1 MRPDQLPL
9 LFTVGQPTVAPDGS
23 FAVVSATR
31 PSFEADAYTGQLWR
45 VPLGE
50 GAPTRLTRGFRDTA
64 PALSPDGRLIA
75 FVRAQPGLP
84 GQIWVA
90 PATGGEAAQV
100 TDATLGAS
108 APVWAP
114 DSASL
119 AYLARVPEEGR
130 YGTLDGVPA
139 PQEDPRHL
147 TGYQIQ
153 ANGLGWST
161 DRVAQLFLVEAPDP
175 HAEPPIAPVGRA
187 AAGQEP
193 PQLLPVSRQ
202 LTSGPSDVESA
213 VFTPDGSGVLIVT
226 QRGADLDVTVRSSLY
241 RVEVATGDETP
252 VLADGRVSYVEAA
265 FSADGTRLYALGADM
280 GEDGLHFVA
289 ANPSLYVADPD
300 GGSPSR
306 LTDPAEVE
314 LHHLAPAGASDVW
327 TVRASRGSSEL
338 WRVSPTGDVTVV
350 WAGSPTVGLV
360 AGIPGSTD
368 AVATITGIDTPS
380 EVALIGGT
388 GEPTL
393 RLLSGFAADL
403 QAATSAIAPVELTAA
418 SADGYP
424 VHGWVIVPQG
434 PGPHPVLLNIH
445 GGPYAEYTG
454 DFFDEFQVL
463 VEAGYAVVYCN
474 PRGSA
479 SYGQAHGAAITG
491 DFGNLDTADV
501 LGFLDHA
508 VATVPG
514 LDGERVGIMGGSYGG
529 YLSAWIIAHDHRFA
543 GAIVERG
550 FLDPA
555 SFLGAS
561 DIGWYF
567 MPAYN
572 GRTLA
577 EQNRQSPM
585 LLADQVTTPTFVLH
599 SELDLRCPL
608 GQGLR
613 YFTALKQ
620 AGVDTE
626 LLVFPGEN
634 HELSRS
640 GTPWH
645 RRQRFDA
652 ILDWWDR
659 HLPVHGPVSG

>member
-1 MRPDQLPL
+1 MRADQLPL

-45 VPLGE
+45 IPLHG
-50 GAPTRLTRGFRDTA
+50 GAPTRITRGFRDTA
-64 PALSPDGRLIA
+64 PALSPDGRLLA
-75 FVRAQPGLP
+75 FVRSDPGQP

-100 TDATLGAS
+100 TDAPLGAS
-108 APVWAP
+108 APAWSP

-119 AYLARVPEEGR
+119 VYLARVPDHGR
-130 YGTLDGVPA
+130 YGTLEGVPA

-161 DRVAQLFLVEAPDP
+161 DRIAQLFVVATPDP
-175 HAEPPIAPVGRA
+175 YAEPPIAPVGRA
-187 AAGQEP
+187 AAAQEATS
-193 PQLLPVSRQ
+193 LLPASRQ
-202 LTSGPSDVESA
+202 LTHGASDVESA
-213 VFTPDGSGVLIVT
+213 LFTPDGSGVVIVT

-241 RVEVATGDETP
+241 RVDVATGEETP
-252 VLADGRVSYVEAA
+252 VLADGRISYVAA
-265 FSADGTRLYALGADM
+265 TYSADGAHLYALGADM
-280 GEDGLHFVA
+280 GEDGVHFVA
-289 ANPSLYVADPD
+289 ANPSLYVADAE
-300 GGSPSR
+300 GRSPRR
-306 LTDPAEVE
+306 LTDPVEVE
-314 LHHLAPAGASDVW
+314 LHHLAPAGAADVW
-327 TVRASRGSSEL
+327 TVRAQRGSSEL
-338 WRVSPTGDVTVV
+338 WRVTPAGDVVSV
-350 WAGSPTVGLV
+350 WSGSPTVGLI
-360 AGIPGSTD
+360 AGIPGSDD
-368 AVATITGIDTPS
+368 ALATVTSVDAPS
-380 EVALIGGT
+380 ELARVTGD
-388 GEPTL
+388 GEPGQQFLTA
-393 RLLSGFAADL
+393 FAEGL
-403 QAATSAIAPVELTAA
+403 QAATSIATPTELTAT
-418 SADGYP
+418 SRDGYP
-424 VHGWVIVPQG
+424 VHGWVITPQG

-445 GGPYAEYTG
+445 GGPYADYTG
-454 DFFDEFQVL
+454 DFFDEFQIL
-463 VEAGYAVVYCN
+463 SEAGYAVVYCN

-491 DFGNLDTADV
+491 NFGGLDTDDV
-501 LGFLDHA
+501 LSFLDHA
-508 VATVPG
+508 LATVPG
-514 LDGERVGIMGGSYGG
+514 LDADRVGIMGGSYGG
-529 YLSAWIIAHDHRFA
+529 YLSAWIIAHEHRFA

-567 MPAYN
+567 MPGYN
-572 GRTLA
+572 GHTLA
-577 EQNRQSPM
+577 EQDRQSPM
-585 LLADQVTTPTFVLH
+585 LLADQVTTPTFVVH

-608 GQGLR
+608 SQGLR

-626 LLVFPGEN
+626 MLVFPGEN

-659 HLPVHGPVSG
+659 HLPVHGPVEG

>member
-147 TGYQIQ
+147 TGNQIQ

-314 LHHLAPAGASDVW
+314 LHPLAPAGATDVW

-338 WRVSPTGDVTVV
+338 
-350 WAGSPTVGLV
+350 
-360 AGIPGSTD
+360 
-368 AVATITGIDTPS
+368 
-380 EVALIGGT
+380 
-388 GEPTL
+388 
-393 RLLSGFAADL
+393 
-403 QAATSAIAPVELTAA
+403 
-418 SADGYP
+418 
-424 VHGWVIVPQG
+424 
-434 PGPHPVLLNIH
+434 
-445 GGPYAEYTG
+445 
-454 DFFDEFQVL
+454 
-463 VEAGYAVVYCN
+463 
-474 PRGSA
+474 
-479 SYGQAHGAAITG
+479 
-491 DFGNLDTADV
+491 
-501 LGFLDHA
+501 
-508 VATVPG
+508 
-514 LDGERVGIMGGSYGG
+514 
-529 YLSAWIIAHDHRFA
+529 
-543 GAIVERG
+543 
-550 FLDPA
+550 
-555 SFLGAS
+555 
-561 DIGWYF
+561 
-567 MPAYN
+567 
-572 GRTLA
+572 
-577 EQNRQSPM
+577 
-585 LLADQVTTPTFVLH
+585 
-599 SELDLRCPL
+599 
-608 GQGLR
+608 
-613 YFTALKQ
+613 
-620 AGVDTE
+620 
-626 LLVFPGEN
+626 
-634 HELSRS
+634 
-640 GTPWH
+640 
-645 RRQRFDA
+645 
-652 ILDWWDR
+652 
-659 HLPVHGPVSG
+659 